1 MVVSFASSSSSS
13 IKVIFEE
20 NNTPDVSS
28 SLVIILGSNPIIGN
42 VDFPAPIFFDGDFD
56 EKGLLTT

>member
-1 MVVSFASSSSSS
+1 SSSS

-42 VDFPAPIFFDGDFD
+42 VDFPAPIFFDGDD